1 MSQFHYLSLLEKMN
15 LSKPKFTGKY
25 DLVKIEG
32 EKLNKNE
39 EKEKQLKLKEK
50 SEE

>member
-1 MSQFHYLSLLEKMN
+1 MN

-25 DLVKIEG
+25 DLVNLHNATIEG